1 MIRVLTVVCRPVSL
15 IRPASSIPA
24 RSSSA
29 RSSAP
34 SLSAPTAPA
43 SVHFAPSAT
52 TLAATFAAPP
62 SARHCS
68 STRTTGTGASG
79 DMRDALPWRY
89 TSSITSPTTSTRTSA
104 ACSSNSSRR
113 FRLSPSMGQSR
124 GGMEFVSE
132 AARSG
137 ERRSGKLP
145 CAPRDVKR
153 STTFGSE
160 ADGGVCGYGGA
171 THSRRELGRLRL
183 LHTRPARHRLHLRPA
198 VLLARH
204 PHPDGPH
211 RRGLDPDRGA
221 DRPVHGDGPRAAEL
235 RRAGQLRGGHLHR
248 EPRRRLDGPRA
259 GPRAVRAHG
268 RGTLRLR
275 HCGGARLHAGDRAD
289 RRPAELRDRPD
300 QEARDAP
307 TARGPRHAPDP
318 DRHCGP
324 DRHRRRN
331 GDRTVPHRHD
341 RGRLLQRCTECARR
355 ARLRARNHPQ
365 GLRHGTP
372 QTLRLR
378 RDHYT
383 DGKLLRALDARR
395 HRGRGRRGDPLG
407 GCVLRPDPGG
417 RLLHDAGTPRRAR
430 AGVMMEGDG
439 VRIAHDDPFPA
450 IRRELAEDREQY
462 GDPQTHGAVIRL
474 EDVHLTFEEPILSG
488 VSLEARRGETL
499 MVAGES
505 GSGKSTILKLILR
518 LLVPDSGRIE
528 VLGRH
533 VIRLSFEEALDLRRH
548 IGMVFQNAALFDS
561 MTIFENVAYPLRE
574 NRDLED
580 DELERIVRERL
591 EFVDLEPQRVMHQLP
606 SQLSGGMRKRVGI
619 ARAIATDPEVVLYD
633 EPTAGLDPLTIGTIN
648 DLIRK
653 LQRELKVTSVIV
665 THDIR
670 AGFRVAQRVNLL
682 RDGKIVFDGSPED
695 MIVAD
700 DPYIQR
706 FLS

>member
-1 MIRVLTVVCRPVSL
+1 
-15 IRPASSIPA
+15 
-24 RSSSA
+24 
-29 RSSAP
+29 
-34 SLSAPTAPA
+34 
-43 SVHFAPSAT
+43 
-52 TLAATFAAPP
+52 
-62 SARHCS
+62 
-68 STRTTGTGASG
+68 
-79 DMRDALPWRY
+79 
-89 TSSITSPTTSTRTSA
+89 
-104 ACSSNSSRR
+104 
-113 FRLSPSMGQSR
+113 
-124 GGMEFVSE
+124 
-132 AARSG
+132 
-137 ERRSGKLP
+137 
-145 CAPRDVKR
+145 
-153 STTFGSE
+153 
-160 ADGGVCGYGGA
+160 
-171 THSRRELGRLRL
+171 
-183 LHTRPARHRLHLRPA
+183 
-198 VLLARH
+198 
-204 PHPDGPH
+204 
-211 RRGLDPDRGA
+211 
-221 DRPVHGDGPRAAEL
+221 
-235 RRAGQLRGGHLHR
+235 
-248 EPRRRLDGPRA
+248 
-259 GPRAVRAHG
+259 
-268 RGTLRLR
+268 
-275 HCGGARLHAGDRAD
+275 
-289 RRPAELRDRPD
+289 
-300 QEARDAP
+300 
-307 TARGPRHAPDP
+307 
-318 DRHCGP
+318 
-324 DRHRRRN
+324 
-331 GDRTVPHRHD
+331 
-341 RGRLLQRCTECARR
+341 
-355 ARLRARNHPQ
+355 
-365 GLRHGTP
+365 
-372 QTLRLR
+372 
-378 RDHYT
+378 
-383 DGKLLRALDARR
+383 
-395 HRGRGRRGDPLG
+395 
-407 GCVLRPDPGG
+407 
-417 RLLHDAGTPRRAR
+417 
-430 AGVMMEGDG
+430 MEGDG

-528 VLGRH
+528 VLGRD
-533 VIRLSFEEALDLRRH
+533 VIHLTFEEALDLRRH

-591 EFVDLEPQRVMHQLP
+591 EFVDLEPERVMHQLP